1 MKREVRF
8 EGNIL
13 TLVTLDDHWEVVE
26 HVPAV
31 CVLALREK
39 PGREKPGRG
48 PGENPGGLEV
58 LGVSQSRPAID
69 QETWELP
76 AGLIDEG
83 ETPEE
88 AAGRE
93 LLEETGL
100 KGTLT
105 LVTQMFTSPGYST
118 EKIYLFE
125 AKDLLELPHTPD
137 PDEPLTVQW
146 RSLEGVWRDVQEGR
160 VVTSAPTLVALAHAL
175 GRPRGL

>member
-1 MKREVRF
+1 MKREVQF
-8 EGNIL
+8 EGNIS

-26 HVPAV
+26 HVPAI

-39 PGREKPGRG
+39 
-48 PGENPGGLEV
+48 PGGLEV
-58 LGVSQSRPAID
+58 LGVSQSRPAIGR
-69 QETWELP
+69 ETWELP
-76 AGLIDEG
+76 AGLVDEG

-100 KGTLT
+100 SGTLT

-125 AKDLLELPHTPD
+125 AKDLLELPHIPN
-137 PDEPLTVQW
+137 PDEPLEVQW

-160 VVTSAPTLVALAHAL
+160 VVTSAPTLVGLAHAL
-175 GRPRGL
+175 GRSERS